1 MLGGGGGI
9 PGFPP
14 PPPVSNTDSYYI
26 SAGLVLAPPER
37 FLTQKNV
44 TLQFSSLP
52 QYQQLS
58 CCCHISSLPHCLR
71 AVILSHHNALCTIT
85 FPPSM
90 QVASVV
96 LLYCCCHQQFS
107 AIATSAVIH
116 CRHISSLPPLAL
128 TVLLLHSS

>member
-1 MLGGGGGI
+1 MLLGGGGGN
-9 PGFPP
+9 PRVSPS

-26 SAGLVLAPPER
+26 SAGLVLAPPEG

-52 QYQQLS
+52 QYQQS
-58 CCCHISSLPHCLR
+58 CGCHISSLPHCLR
-71 AVILSHHNALCTIT
+71 AVILSHHNTLCTIT

-90 QVASVV
+90 QVTSVV

-107 AIATSAVIH
+107 AIATSAVFLPLH
-116 CRHISSLPPLAL
+116 RQSS
-128 TVLLLHSS
+128 S